1 MSGFE
6 AFIPYAVGA
15 LGATAATSLMADK
28 STPAAAP
35 APSVTPPT
43 PMPDD
48 KMKNQ
53 AKRRSIA
60 EQRARQGRA
69 STILSDT
76 SNDALG
82 G

>member
-1 MSGFE
+1 MSG
-6 AFIPYAVGA
+6 IGKTVTNLLSPI
-15 LGATAATSLMADK
+15 TSLFGGGE
-28 STPAAAP
+28 PAAAPAP

-43 PMPDD
+43 PMPDE
-48 KMKNQ
+48 KMKSQ
-53 AKRRSIA
+53 AKRRSIV